1 MNTKMRDLSDI
12 ELQLVGAGGVG
23 DPIGSYG
30 DPPIA
35 EHKSCQPSE
44 WAYWSPFPWT
54 AGHELARLR
63 RL

>member
-30 DPPIA
+30 DPQ
-35 EHKSCQPSE
+35 STNTGPS
-44 WAYWSPFPWT
+44 SPPSGRTTTFTIGYLGPPAT
-54 AGHELARLR
+54 G
-63 RL
+63 